1 MSIKNVVPLLNVSA
15 MFSFQ
20 EFVKPVTV
28 LESDC
33 QKILKRRNEDE
44 RVHGG
49 SPTIHLLNVLL
60 TYICSLQHEHR
71 HSHYSSPS
79 HDFSSLQLR
88 YQCLSILLDEYTFKC
103 ILLWS
108 LVICVRF
115 GDGNKQILIS

>member
-49 SPTIHLLNVLL
+49 SPTKHLLNVLL
-60 TYICSLQHEHR
+60 TYVVLCNMSIDIHITAVHLMILVP
-71 HSHYSSPS
+71 YS
-79 HDFSSLQLR
+79 
-88 YQCLSILLDEYTFKC
+88 
-103 ILLWS
+103 
-108 LVICVRF
+108 
-115 GDGNKQILIS
+115 